1 MGRSHER
8 LGRSHATSTAQPGLV
23 IRRHR
28 FEERDIYAT
37 ASEVHGLDDLTG
49 YVIQQVRLTMRIA
62 KTLHRK
68 AHNVSVQ
75 ITAPNGFNDRRLTK
89 EDSETV
95 VAQLIRLD
103 CARQY

>member
-1 MGRSHER
+1 VENA
-8 LGRSHATSTAQPGLV
+8 LL

-28 FEERDIYAT
+28 FEERDIYLVARET
-37 ASEVHGLDDLTG
+37 HSLPDLTE
-49 YVIQQVRLTMRIA
+49 YVVQQVKLTIRIA

-75 ITAPNGFNDRRLTK
+75 ITAPNGFSDSRLTK
-89 EDSETV
+89 DDSELV
-95 VAQLIRLD
+95 FAQLMRLD